1 MPQRR
6 FSQQQ
11 PPGSGKG
18 ASPGDEAGMVDA
30 VLPRGLDP
38 AEILVGLLARPC
50 PEAAELVASA
60 KFTTCSSTFNVVEHL
75 HVVSRIDPTV
85 LWSTARRHIGGL
97 KAPSN
102 TTCSWDRW
110 CANQDHD
117 GFRQVS
123 HLRGSPELSGQVP
136 VQVQPCVLSQE
147 VQHLRLALRVGAAKA
162 LQTRSGPSQD
172 KTLSR
177 VRVKVAEEY
186 PRQVRR
192 DVLCDLHAEHPVK
205 LPPQSQRPAQ
215 VSGEHQP
222 FRDELDVRRAVKR
235 ISLSDSQGP

>member
-123 HLRGSPELSGQVP
+123 HPPPARKPGAERSSPGPSAALCAEPRGSTPP
-136 VQVQPCVLSQE
+136 P
-147 VQHLRLALRVGAAKA
+147 AKA

-192 DVLCDLHAEHPVK
+192 DVL
-205 LPPQSQRPAQ
+205 
-215 VSGEHQP
+215 
-222 FRDELDVRRAVKR
+222 
-235 ISLSDSQGP
+235 LSDSQGP